1 MQVFILGSVKKKEN
15 DMTKQET
22 ITLYQNMIRQYERN
36 NDDLIARY
44 GTGVRPSWISEDLAI
59 NGHHIMRYKKKIA
72 ELEGQNDA

>member
-1 MQVFILGSVKKKEN
+1 
-15 DMTKQET
+15 MTKQET

-44 GTGVRPSWISEDLAI
+44 GTGVRPSWLSEELGV
-59 NGHHIMRYKKKIA
+59 NGNYIMRYKKKIA

>member
-1 MQVFILGSVKKKEN
+1 
-15 DMTKQET
+15 MTKEET

-72 ELEGQNDA
+72 ELEAQTDA